1 VRQIRRVFVVV
12 IAAMGLIFSDLLT
25 VPSFAVPGVPTL
37 AAPASA
43 GALRDQSNAITG
55 LTLTSNSASS
65 VQIQVTVTH
74 GTLTMSTITGL
85 TFTTGD
91 GTADVEMQFSGS
103 PSNVQSALNTLTY
116 TPSLHYTGS
125 ASLAFNT
132 SPGGGLF
139 NPDNGHFYQFIDA
152 GVDTSWTSAKT
163 DADAQTFG
171 GMTGYL
177 ATVTSANE
185 QAFVATKLNGQGWFG
200 ASDDPGQGTTETH
213 WIWADGPEVG
223 QEFWQGTYGGGT
235 CSVGPCTAVSGRYN
249 NWANGE
255 PNNCCGSENYAH
267 FLNNGEWN
275 DYPLSSGITKYL
287 VEFGG
292 MPGDVSPLDADTTT
306 ITVASTPPTVA
317 PSGGSV
323 TVGNGQ
329 LGVSWT
335 APTDNGGAT
344 IDNYLVEYRVAG
356 GSWTTFGTTASTS
369 TTVTGLTNG
378 TSYEVRVSAHNANG
392 YGPTAS
398 VGTATPITTATAVN
412 ALSASVANGQSVVS
426 WSAPSSNGGSA
437 ISGYKVEYS
446 TNGTS
451 WTQASASTTSPYTL
465 TSLTN
470 GTSYQVRV
478 TPINGAGNG
487 ASTTTTVVPGAV
499 PTAPQNV
506 AATSERNSSVV
517 TWTPPVSN
525 NGYPILSY
533 TVEYSTDGTTWT
545 SASTAATSPYSLTG
559 LTNGTA
565 YQVRV
570 TAMNS
575 IGASGSSTAS
585 ATPQGVPDPP
595 VNVQATANVNQAV
608 VTWGAPTE
616 TGGLP
621 ITAYKVEYRVA
632 NGTWVVASTNATSP
646 AAITDL
652 SPGVNYEVR
661 VTASNALGDSAV
673 AANTFTTIVPPAT
686 GTSVPVYVN
695 PTTGEVSTVPAATPP
710 NPPAAIAPTP
720 TGSGSWT
727 VTSDGGVFTA
737 GDAGFFGSMGGTKLV
752 SPAVN
757 IVGTPTGGGYF
768 VVASDGG
775 VFAFGDA
782 SFQGSMGGKPLNKPV
797 KSIATTCAN
806 DGYYL
811 VAGDGGVFTF
821 GQAEFHGS
829 MAGKPLNQGMLG
841 IVDQCG
847 GSGYWLFAA
856 DGGVFTFGDAGF
868 YGSLGSNPPKG
879 GVVGM
884 VSAPDGKGYWL
895 IGADKKAYGFGSV
908 A

>member
-1 VRQIRRVFVVV
+1 MRHVRRFFIATIAVLAFLSSSFFALPSAAVVG
-12 IAAMGLIFSDLLT
+12 A
-25 VPSFAVPGVPTL
+25 PTL
-37 AAPASA
+37 ATPASA

-55 LTLTSNSASS
+55 LVLTDNSASS
-65 VQIQVTVTH
+65 VQIQVSVTN
-74 GTLTMSTITGL
+74 GTLTMSTLTGL

-91 GTADVEMQFSGS
+91 GTADSEMQFTGS
-103 PSNVQSALNTLTY
+103 PTNVQNALNTLTF
-116 TPSLHYTGS
+116 TPNLHYIGS
-125 ASLAFNT
+125 ATLTFNT

-139 NPDNGHFYQFIDA
+139 NSDNGHFYQF
-152 GVDTSWTSAKT
+152 VDNGTNISWTSAET
-163 DADAQTFG
+163 AAAALSYG

-177 ATVTSANE
+177 ATVTSSSE

-200 ASDDPGQGTTETH
+200 ASDDSGEGTTEAH
-213 WIWADGPEVG
+213 WVWATGPEMG
-223 QEFWQGTYGGGT
+223 QEFWYGTRSGGS
-235 CSVGPCTAVSGRYN
+235 CSVGTCLAVGGRYN
-249 NWANGE
+249 NWSTGE

-267 FLNNGEWN
+267 FLNSGMWN
-275 DYPLSSGITKYL
+275 DYPNSNGITKYL

-292 MPGDVSPLDADTTT
+292 MPGDVSPLDTDTTT
-306 ITVASTPPTVA
+306 ITVASTPPTIA
-317 PSGGSV
+317 PGGGSLN
-323 TVGNGQ
+323 VGNSQ
-329 LGVSWT
+329 LGVNWT
-335 APTDNGGAT
+335 APTDDGGAA
-344 IDNYLVEYRVAG
+344 IDNYLVEYRVSG

-369 TTVTGLTNG
+369 ATITGLTNG
-378 TSYEVRVSAHNANG
+378 TSYEVRVSAHNVNG

-398 VGTATPITTATAVN
+398 VGTATPITTATAVV

-426 WSAPSSNGGSA
+426 WDAPASNGGS
-437 ISGYKVEYS
+437 IITGHKVEYS
-446 TNGTS
+446 IDGTS
-451 WTQASASTTSPYTL
+451 WTQASASTMSPYTL
-465 TSLTN
+465 TGLTN

-487 ASTTTTVVPGAV
+487 ASAIASVVPGAA

-506 AATSERNSSVV
+506 AATSERNKSVV
-517 TWTPPVSN
+517 TWTAPTSD
-525 NGYPILSY
+525 NGYPITSY
-533 TVEYSTDGTTWT
+533 VVEYSTDGATWT
-545 SASTAATSPYSLTG
+545 SASTNATSPYALTG
-559 LTNGTA
+559 LTNGIA

-570 TAMNS
+570 SAVNGVGT
-575 IGASGSSTAS
+575 SGTSTAS

-595 VNVQATANVNQAV
+595 ANVQATGGTSQAV
-608 VTWGAPTE
+608 VTWTAPVE

-621 ITAYKVEYRVA
+621 VTAYKLEYRVA
-632 NGTWVVASTNATSP
+632 NGNWSVVSANATSP

-652 SPGVNYEVR
+652 TPGVSYEAR
-661 VTASNALGDSAV
+661 VTASNALGDSIV
-673 AANTFTTIVPPAT
+673 AAATFVTTVPPST

-695 PTTGEVSTVPAATPP
+695 PTTGAVVTVPVITPP

-720 TGSGSWT
+720 TGGGSWT
-727 VTSDGGVFTA
+727 VTSDGGVFNA
-737 GDAGFFGSMGGTKLV
+737 GDAGFFGSMGGTPLV
-752 SPAVN
+752 APAVN

-782 SFQGSMGGKPLNKPV
+782 KFEGSMGGKPLNQPV

-811 VAGDGGVFTF
+811 VAGEGGVFTF
-821 GQAEFHGS
+821 GDARFHGS
-829 MAGKPLNQGMLG
+829 MAGQHLNQGMLG

-847 GSGYWLFAA
+847 GDGYWLFAA
-856 DGGVFTFGDAGF
+856 DGGVFTFGDASF

-884 VSAPDGKGYWL
+884 VSAPDGHGYWL